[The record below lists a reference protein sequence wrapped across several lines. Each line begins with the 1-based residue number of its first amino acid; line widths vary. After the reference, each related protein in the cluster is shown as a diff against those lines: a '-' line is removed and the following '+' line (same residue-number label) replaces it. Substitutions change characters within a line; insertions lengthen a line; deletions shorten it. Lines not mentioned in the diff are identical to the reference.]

1 MALIP
6 LLVFFL
12 IFSLLILIHELGH
25 LLVAKKSGVRVD
37 EFGFG
42 FPPKLFGKK
51 IKGTLY
57 SLNLIPFGGFVRI
70 PGSEYTEIDK
80 KDKGSFSNRSP
91 KTKFLILIGGIFM
104 NLVLA
109 MVLYYGFFIARGFT
123 SLPLFLMGDFSF
135 RYGTTEKT
143 ENVIVYAQSDVFK
156 PGDHIL
162 RMWMSNR
169 PSLSLVPQTPEE
181 VIAFIADKKDEE
193 IVFEVQNVQ
202 NSSIREVSAKTYY
215 DSDLDRFV
223 VGIGLGESA
232 VIKYTSF
239 TEKVF
244 SPFLH
249 SFNIFS
255 YSGSI
260 FKSLVKVSL
269 GTRSPAPVANTLT
282 GPVGIFFIVEALLK
296 IGGVAAL
303 MAIIDF
309 TALLSL
315 SLAVMN
321 LFPFPGL
328 DGGHLVFV
336 LYEAI
341 FKKMPPLKFMQ
352 ISSTVGMVF
361 MIGLAILIAFKD
373 FFMFR

>member
-25 LLVAKKSGVRVD
+25 LFAAKKSGVRVD

-70 PGSEYTEIDK
+70 PGSEYTEMDK
-80 KDKGSFSNRSP
+80 KDKGNFANRSP

-109 MVLYYGFFIARGFT
+109 TVLYYGFFIARGFT
-123 SLPLFLMGDFSF
+123 SLPLFLIDDFSF

-143 ENVIVYAQSDVFK
+143 ENVIVYAQSEVFK

-162 RMWMSNR
+162 KIWMSNK
-169 PSLSLVPQTPEE
+169 PSLNLAPQTPEE
-181 VIAFIADKKDEE
+181 VISFIADKKDEE
-193 IVFEVQNVQ
+193 IVFEVQNIQ
-202 NSSIREVSAKTYY
+202 DSSIREVSAKTYY

-255 YSGSI
+255 YSGNI

-269 GTRSPAPVANTLT
+269 GTKSPAPVANTLT

-315 SLAVMN
+315 SLAIMN
-321 LFPFPGL
+321 LLPFPGL

-373 FFMFR
+373 FFMF